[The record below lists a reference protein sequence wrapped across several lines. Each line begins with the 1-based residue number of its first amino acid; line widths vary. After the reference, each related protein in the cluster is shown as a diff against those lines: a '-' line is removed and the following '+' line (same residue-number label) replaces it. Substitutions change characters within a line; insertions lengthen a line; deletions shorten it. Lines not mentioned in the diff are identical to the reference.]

1 MTTMNPLNGL
11 LAINDGYTT
20 ARWNFPDAV
29 GTLAVS
35 PGGIGNAAEVGFSFL
50 TAVPSYYATTNFSTA
65 GFARF
70 SGAQKQA
77 VRDVLASVA
86 DVVQLSFIERSAI
99 SDITFAL
106 NTQPANTS
114 GYGFFPS
121 FGYSSSSLSGT
132 ISSVTTTGLAG
143 DVWING
149 SQSWTAADFALG
161 GSGYGALVHEVGH
174 ALGLKHPFE
183 ESGTGGDHILD
194 ASLDS
199 TQYTVM
205 SYTKHSYSLYR
216 TVTETSPNQ
225 FAWSYKYI
233 LPETLMPLDI
243 KALQYLYGANTS
255 SHSGDD
261 IYTFDT
267 SRPFIKTIWDGGG
280 NDTLSVAN
288 FSLACVL
295 DLRDGDYSSISIPS
309 GQLPEGSIETNPG
322 IYDGTDNLAIAYDT
336 IIENAI
342 GGSGDDRLIGN
353 AVANVLDGGLGADT
367 MLGGDGSDIY
377 SVDNSGD
384 VVTESNAKASTGG
397 VDLVNSYLSD
407 YALGASIENARIVS
421 TSTANLTGN
430 NLNNTLTGNVAA
442 NILIGNAGADE
453 LIGGGGADSLSG
465 GLGADILTG
474 GKGADR
480 FIFLKVNDSGL
491 SSSSRDTIA
500 DFKASENDKID
511 FSAIDANTGN
521 TGNNA
526 FVGLKQGSGFIGSFA
541 DSASLYFDQAAK
553 ILYGNNDADVQA
565 DFSIQLTGVT
575 GVSLGDFIL

>member
-29 GTLAVS
+29 GTLAAS
-35 PGGIGNAAEVGFSFL
+35 PGGIGNAAEVDFSFL
-50 TAVPSYYATTNFSTA
+50 TAVPSYYASIGFSTA

-106 NTQPANTS
+106 NTQPTNTS

-121 FGYSSSSLSGT
+121 FGYSSSSLSGI

-143 DVWING
+143 DVWLNG
-149 SQSWTAADFALG
+149 SKSWTAADFALG

-183 ESGTGGDHILD
+183 ESGTGSDHILD
-194 ASLDS
+194 ASLDN

-205 SYTKHSYSLYR
+205 AYAMHPYSLYR
-216 TVTETSPNQ
+216 TVTETGSNITL
-225 FAWSYKYI
+225 SYKYI

-243 KALQYLYGANTS
+243 KALQYLYGANAG

-288 FSLACVL
+288 FSLGCVL

-384 VVTESNAKASTGG
+384 LVIESNAKAGTGG
-397 VDLVNSYLSD
+397 TDLVNSYLGG
-407 YALGASIENARIVS
+407 YTLGASIENARILS
-421 TSTANLTGN
+421 TTTANLTGN
-430 NLNNTLTGNVAA
+430 DINNILTGNAA
-442 NILIGNAGADE
+442 VNILIGNAGGDK
-453 LIGGGGADSLSG
+453 LIGGGGADSLTG
-465 GLGADILTG
+465 GKGADVLTG

-480 FIFLKVNDSGL
+480 FIFLNGNDSGL

-500 DFKASENDKID
+500 DFKASESDKID
-511 FSAIDANTGN
+511 FSAIDANTG
-521 TGNNA
+521 TAGNNA
-526 FVGLKQGSGFIGSFA
+526 FASLKQGAGFTGSFA
-541 DSASLYFDQAAK
+541 DSASLYFDQTAK
-553 ILYGNNDADVQA
+553 ILYGNNDSDVQA

>member
-29 GTLAVS
+29 GTLAAS
-35 PGGIGNAAEVGFSFL
+35 PGGIGNAATVDFSFL
-50 TAVPSYYATTNFSTA
+50 TAVPSYYATSNFSTA

-77 VRDVLASVA
+77 VRDVLASVT

-106 NTQPANTS
+106 NTQPTNTS

-121 FGYSSSSLSGT
+121 FGYSSSSLSGI

-143 DVWING
+143 DVWLNG
-149 SQSWTAADFALG
+149 SKSWTAADFALG
-161 GSGYGALVHEVGH
+161 GSGYGALVHEIGH

-183 ESGTGGDHILD
+183 AGTGSDHILD
-194 ASLDS
+194 TSLDN

-205 SYTKHSYSLYR
+205 SYTKHPYSLYR
-216 TVTETSPNQ
+216 TVTETSPNN
-225 FAWSYKYI
+225 FVWSYKYI

-243 KALQYLYGANTS
+243 KAQQYLYGANTG

-288 FSLACVL
+288 FSLGCVL

-309 GQLPEGSIETNPG
+309 GQLPEGAIETNPG

-384 VVTESNAKASTGG
+384 LVIESNTKASTGG
-397 VDLVNSYLSD
+397 TDLVNSYLSG
-407 YALGASIENARIVS
+407 YTLGASIENARILS
-421 TSTANLTGN
+421 TTTANLTGN
-430 NLNNTLTGNVAA
+430 DINNILTGNAAA
-442 NILIGNAGADE
+442 NILIGNAGADK
-453 LIGGGGADSLSG
+453 LIGSGGADSLTG
-465 GLGADILTG
+465 GKGTDVLTG

-480 FIFLKVNDSGL
+480 FIFLNVNDSGL
-491 SSSSRDTIA
+491 SNSSRDTIA
-500 DFKASENDKID
+500 DFKAAESDKID

-521 TGNNA
+521 AGNNA
-526 FVGLKQGSGFIGSFA
+526 FASLKQGAGFTGSFA
-541 DSASLYFDQAAK
+541 DTASLYFDQTAK
-553 ILYGNNDADVQA
+553 ILYINNDTDVQA
-565 DFSIQLTGVT
+565 DFSIQLTAVT

>member
-29 GTLAVS
+29 GTLAAS
-35 PGGIGNAAEVGFSFL
+35 PGGIGNAAEVDFSFS
-50 TAVPSYYATTNFSTA
+50 TAVPSYYATTGFSTA

-70 SGAQKQA
+70 SGPQKQA
-77 VRDVLASVA
+77 VRDVLASVT

-106 NTQPANTS
+106 NAQPTNTS

-121 FGYSSSSLSGT
+121 FGYSSSSLSGI
-132 ISSVTTTGLAG
+132 ISSITTTGLAG
-143 DVWING
+143 DVWLNG
-149 SQSWTAADFALG
+149 SKSWTAADFALG

-205 SYTKHSYSLYR
+205 SYTKHPYSFYR
-216 TVTETSPNQ
+216 TVTTSPT
-225 FAWSYKYI
+225 AWSSSYKLI

-280 NDTLSVAN
+280 NDTISVAN
-288 FSLACVL
+288 FSLGCVL

-309 GQLPEGSIETNPG
+309 DQLPEGVTETNPG

-353 AVANVLDGGLGADT
+353 AVANVLDGGAGADT

-384 VVTESNAKASTGG
+384 VVTESNAKAGTGG
-397 VDLVNSYLSD
+397 VDLVNSYLGD
-407 YALGASIENARIVS
+407 YTLGANIENARILS
-421 TSTANLTGN
+421 TTTANLTGN
-430 NLNNTLTGNVAA
+430 DLNNTLTGNAAA
-442 NILIGNAGADE
+442 NMLIGNAGADK
-453 LIGGGGADSLSG
+453 LIGGGGADSLTG

-491 SSSSRDTIA
+491 NSSSRDTIA
-500 DFKASENDKID
+500 DFKSSENDKIN

-521 TGNNA
+521 AGNNGFA
-526 FVGLKQGSGFIGSFA
+526 SLKQGAVFTGSFA
-541 DSASLYFDQAAK
+541 DTASLYFDQTAK

-565 DFSIQLTGVT
+565 DFSIQLTGVA